1 MNKQTL
7 VNYSNMAGILLYD
20 GPVTICMY
28 TKNKE

>member
-7 VNYSNMAGILLYD
+7 VNYSNLVGFLLND
-20 GPVTICMY
+20 GPVTICMD